1 MPQWR
6 CIYIKHVSIYNIHT
20 TAKAGTIY
28 ILYFET
34 YRYIYIYI
42 KKSKRCLSNTL
53 LNTLHA
59 GSSIRDPEAQGKEIG
74 FLSDLQSHVCIY
86 IYIVIYACKHMSFM
100 FACWFLRAMHLL
112 GLKTK
117 HEHVSKNW
125 KTFTLYQ
132 LSHVICKTVLD
143 LILYTYI
150 FAMFSQS
157 QLHVWLQHPSSSN
170 AILPAFL
177 PAPGCTG
184 CRGSEVWNEFPEKG
198 QPCCFLAWGQDAKVY
213 YWGMPQNNWNTSF
226 IQHVFL
232 QVFVQY
238 QPFEYAVKHISS
250 DMFMAKM
257 YLYKLYTA
265 RNQLGVLVSLH
276 LQHPL
281 SQVKLGCIAGRMT
294 KMVCIAVF
302 HFNPLYIYIY
312 NDCKYI

>member
-1 MPQWR
+1 MFQYITSTQQQKLELY
-6 CIYIKHVSIYNIHT
+6 IY
-20 TAKAGTIY
+20 Y
-28 ILYFET
+28 ILKPID
-34 YRYIYIYI
+34 IYIYI

-132 LSHVICKTVLD
+132 LSHIICKTVLD

>member
-1 MPQWR
+1 MTTIKKYF
-6 CIYIKHVSIYNIHT
+6 CALAVSCSLSVTCHSEGVYIYIKNMFQYICGHPHNSKSWNYIYT
-20 TAKAGTIY
+20 
-28 ILYFET
+28 LYFET
-34 YRYIYIYI
+34 YRYINLNQRDAFRTPCSTLCMQAAQSVIQKLKE
-42 KKSKRCLSNTL
+42 KKSVSYLIYK
-53 LNTLHA
+53 A
-59 GSSIRDPEAQGKEIG
+59 MY
-74 FLSDLQSHVCIY
+74 VY

-132 LSHVICKTVLD
+132 LSHIICKTVLD

-157 QLHVWLQHPSSSN
+157 QLHIWLQHPSSSN

-184 CRGSEVWNEFPEKG
+184 CRGSEMWSAFPEKG
-198 QPCCFLAWGQDAKVY
+198 HPCCFLAWGQDAKVY

-238 QPFEYAVKHISS
+238 QPFEYAVKHIIWHVYG
-250 DMFMAKM
+250 K
-257 YLYKLYTA
+257 
-265 RNQLGVLVSLH
+265 NVS
-276 LQHPL
+276 
-281 SQVKLGCIAGRMT
+281 I
-294 KMVCIAVF
+294 
-302 HFNPLYIYIY
+302 
-312 NDCKYI
+312 

>member
-1 MPQWR
+1 MP
-6 CIYIKHVSIYNIHT
+6 
-20 TAKAGTIY
+20 
-28 ILYFET
+28 FEHPAQHFAC
-34 YRYIYIYI
+34 RQLNPW
-42 KKSKRCLSNTL
+42 SRSSRKRN
-53 LNTLHA
+53 
-59 GSSIRDPEAQGKEIG
+59 R
-74 FLSDLQSHVCIY
+74 FLIWFTKPCMY

-132 LSHVICKTVLD
+132 LSHIICKTVLD

-198 QPCCFLAWGQDAKVY
+198 HPCCFLAWGQDAKVY

-302 HFNPLYIYIY
+302 HFNPLYIYI
-312 NDCKYI
+312 